1 MKVLHS
7 FAALA
12 PALRRTYIHESAK
25 SLFQVN
31 QSIEIA

>member
-1 MKVLHS
+1 MEVLHS

-12 PALRRTYIHESAK
+12 PALRGRYIDEPAK

-31 QSIEIA
+31 QFIEIA